1 MCLRQ
6 GDAGATIRSPSL
18 RSSRPIHVR
27 SHMRKCWVLLFTAL
41 WTGFVWAQNETTD
54 LNVME
59 EDYIT
64 PVLKYQILSPD
75 VAEFQVRQYLL
86 NQVAA
91 PPQVT
96 STPQAW
102 TSEAA
107 RLRRHLVDD
116 VAFHGWPREWV
127 DAAPGFEEIG
137 VIETGG
143 GYRIRKLR

>member
-1 MCLRQ
+1 
-6 GDAGATIRSPSL
+6 
-18 RSSRPIHVR
+18 
-27 SHMRKCWVLLFTAL
+27 MRKCCLMLFAAL
-41 WTGFVWAQNETTD
+41 WQTAFVWAQNETTD

-86 NQVAA
+86 SQVAA
-91 PPQVT
+91 PPQVP

-102 TSEAA
+102 TSAAA
-107 RLRRHLVDD
+107 RLRRHLIED

-127 DAAPGFEEIG
+127 DAAPKGSK
-137 VIETGG
+137 
-143 GYRIRKLR
+143 RSA